1 MVPSLDSDCDKEWA
15 LAYRYTY
22 MTDIRT
28 SPAIDTPQ
36 ALPERLTRD
45 EDDELRRL
53 HWFSQI
59 GRLSLSKNE
68 RMLELR
74 LRDRRKEIRPPRE
87 YAEEK
92 VETTAS
98 GRRKWY
104 KFGGH

>member
-1 MVPSLDSDCDKEWA
+1 
-15 LAYRYTY
+15 
-22 MTDIRT
+22 
-28 SPAIDTPQ
+28 
-36 ALPERLTRD
+36 
-45 EDDELRRL
+45 
-53 HWFSQI
+53 
-59 GRLSLSKNE
+59 
-68 RMLELR
+68 MLELR